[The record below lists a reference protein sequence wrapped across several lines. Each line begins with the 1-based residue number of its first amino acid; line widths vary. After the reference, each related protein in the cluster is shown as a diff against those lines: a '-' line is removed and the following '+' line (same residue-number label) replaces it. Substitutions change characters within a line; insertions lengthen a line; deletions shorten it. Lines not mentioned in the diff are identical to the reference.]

1 MFFVQDISG
10 RAVYVGRAM
19 KKTERAAWLRREYDS
34 KRKEMAYKSR
44 GVNLYVKNLIET
56 FDDNKLRQAF
66 EEFGSITRYAVLLST
81 RPSLS

>member
-1 MFFVQDISG
+1 
-10 RAVYVGRAM
+10 M

-66 EEFGSITRYAVLLST
+66 EEFGSITRSAVLLST
-81 RPSLS
+81 GAIPSQFLLE